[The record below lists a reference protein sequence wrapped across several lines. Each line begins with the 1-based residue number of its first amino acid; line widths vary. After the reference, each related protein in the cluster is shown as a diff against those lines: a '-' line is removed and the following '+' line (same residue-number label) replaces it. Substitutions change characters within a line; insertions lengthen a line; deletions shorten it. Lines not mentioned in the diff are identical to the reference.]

1 MKYAFVRDH
10 RTEFPVAAMCR
21 VLRVSRSGF
30 YGWMVQGAGQP
41 SHEDLRLVVKIK
53 EIHARSR
60 KTYGSPRVT
69 QALRTEEQIN
79 VNHKRVERLM
89 RIHGIR
95 AVHRRRYRVTTDSK
109 HDRPVAANILNRDFD
124 VEAADRVWLAD
135 ITYIRTYQGWLY
147 MAAILDLSSRRIVG
161 WSLEPHMREDLVLEA
176 LEMALGD
183 RRPGIGLLLHSD
195 QGSQYAADD
204 YQARLEGAGIV
215 CSMSRKGNCWDNAV
229 MESFF
234 HTLKV
239 ECVYQTR
246 YHTFAEARRD
256 IFEYIEGFYNTHRM
270 HSSLGYLSPA
280 DYEAAQVRQVA

>member
-1 MKYAFVRDH
+1 
-10 RTEFPVAAMCR
+10 
-21 VLRVSRSGF
+21 
-30 YGWMVQGAGQP
+30 
-41 SHEDLRLVVKIK
+41 
-53 EIHARSR
+53 
-60 KTYGSPRVT
+60 
-69 QALRTEEQIN
+69 
-79 VNHKRVERLM
+79 
-89 RIHGIR
+89 
-95 AVHRRRYRVTTDSK
+95 
-109 HDRPVAANILNRDFD
+109 
-124 VEAADRVWLAD
+124 
-135 ITYIRTYQGWLY
+135 
-147 MAAILDLSSRRIVG
+147 
-161 WSLEPHMREDLVLEA
+161 
-176 LEMALGD
+176 MALGD

-280 DYEAAQVRQVA
+280 DYEAVRSRIILGHSRG

>member
-1 MKYAFVRDH
+1 MRCPSFSSLSIIRYEQACDIW
-10 RTEFPVAAMCR
+10 P
-21 VLRVSRSGF
+21 SR
-30 YGWMVQGAGQP
+30 QLGAGGAGR
-41 SHEDLRLVVKIK
+41 SSDEDLRLVVKIK

-60 KTYGSPRVT
+60 RTYGSPRVT
-69 QALRTEEQIN
+69 KALRAEANIR

-89 RIHGIR
+89 RVHGVH

-109 HDRPVAANILNRDFD
+109 HDRPVAANVLNRDFN
-124 VEAADRVWLAD
+124 VEGANRVWVAD

-147 MAAILDLSSRRIVG
+147 LAAILDLYSRRIVG
-161 WSLEPHMREDLVLEA
+161 WALESHMREDLVLQA
-176 LEMALGD
+176 LDMALHD
-183 RRPGIGLLLHSD
+183 RRPERGLLHHSD
-195 QGSQYAADD
+195 QGRQYAAGD
-204 YQARLEGAGIV
+204 YQTRLTDSGIS

-256 IFEYIEGFYNTHRM
+256 IFGYIAGFYNTHRL
-270 HSSLGYLSPA
+270 HSALGYMSPT
-280 DYEAAQVRQVA
+280 DYEADQTRQVA

>member
-1 MKYAFVRDH
+1 
-10 RTEFPVAAMCR
+10 
-21 VLRVSRSGF
+21 
-30 YGWMVQGAGQP
+30 MVQGAGQP